1 MNNWNNEYM
10 AEYHRQDLIKEAE
23 QIRREK
29 LGISSQVY
37 HPSFFTRIMFN
48 TGNWMIS
55 KGKQLRKRYEIPTTA
70 CPNIPS
76 GSFAR

>member
-10 AEYHRQDLIKEAE
+10 AEYHRQDLIREAE

-29 LGISSQVY
+29 LGIHSHVY
-37 HPSFFTRIMFN
+37 HPGFFTRIMFN
-48 TGNWMIS
+48 VGNWMIS
-55 KGKQLRKRYEIPTTA
+55 KGKQLRKRYEIPTAA
-70 CPNIPS
+70 CNNTPS

>member
-10 AEYHRQDLIKEAE
+10 AEYHRQDLIKEAN

-29 LGISSQVY
+29 LGINARTY
-37 HPSFFTRIMFN
+37 HPSLFTRTMYNF
-48 TGNWMIS
+48 GNWMIS
-55 KGKQLRKRYEIPTTA
+55 RGKQLRKHYEIPTTA
-70 CPNIPS
+70 CTKTPS

>member
-23 QIRREK
+23 QIRLEK
-29 LGISSQVY
+29 LEISSRVY
-37 HPSFFTRIMFN
+37 HPSLFTRTMYSF
-48 TGNWMIS
+48 GNWMIAR
-55 KGKQLRKRYEIPTTA
+55 GKQLRKRYEMPSAVCNNSPT
-70 CPNIPS
+70 

>member
-10 AEYHRQDLIKEAE
+10 AESHRQDLIKEAE

-29 LGISSQVY
+29 LGVRSRVY
-37 HPSFFTRIMFN
+37 HPSFFTHTMFN
-48 TGNWMIS
+48 IGNWMIV
-55 KGKQLRKRYEIPTTA
+55 KGKQLRKRYEIPAATCNNT
-70 CPNIPS
+70 PT